1 LNIMLVYGLYFM
13 FYRFTFNFGYF
24 WWGLLIFAYSTI
36 FSRVLKYNFF
46 NIFYLK
52 NEFFCFLKWL
62 GFIFLNIKHFISC
75 VLKNFINT
83 NILYL
88 SNFFGN
94 TFLSNLFY
102 NNLINVKLFFFKKFK
117 FKDSDKFIYFWESMP
132 YKDESFL
139 RYKSVMHWF
148 TQLYKLLTY

>member
-1 LNIMLVYGLYFM
+1 MLVYGLYFM

-46 NIFYLK
+46 NIFSLK
-52 NEFFCFLKWL
+52 NEFFLFIKWL
-62 GFIFLNIKHFISC
+62 GCILINMINYILFFFKNI
-75 VLKNFINT
+75 INN
-83 NILYL
+83 NILFL
-88 SNFFGN
+88 SNFFKNFWLSN
-94 TFLSNLFY
+94 TFY
-102 NNLINVKLFFFKKFK
+102 ENLIFVKLYIYNLLK
-117 FKDSDKFIYFWESMP
+117 FKDSGKFIYFWESMS

-139 RYKSVMHWF
+139 RYKSVLHWF